1 VSLDLRPALQRDVS
15 PHSDAVK
22 SARFIPSFVRFNPR
36 GEQTSIPAFASGRVP
51 SERRRR
57 VAMLDAKRLLD
68 QFLSAPNQGGLNQGG
83 LPQVQERGGFPA
95 PQQPQGG
102 LGGIAG
108 GLAGSLGNVLG
119 GNLGGIGGGAVAG
132 GLAALLMGSKSG
144 RKMAGTA
151 LQLGGMAVVG
161 AIAYKAYRD
170 WQGGKTVTQSTVP
183 LGGPASLQQPPA
195 DTPFSPASEAEQQSL
210 SRHLLRAMI
219 AAAKADGH
227 IDAKEQAAIFAE
239 MEKLPLDIDDKAF
252 VMDELRKPL
261 DVDAVARAARTPEE
275 AASIYTASLLAIDID
290 NPSERAYLGLLAAR
304 LNLDDGLVKHLHA
317 TLESATLPAKMPA

>member
-1 VSLDLRPALQRDVS
+1 MTP
-15 PHSDAVK
+15 
-22 SARFIPSFVRFNPR
+22 
-36 GEQTSIPAFASGRVP
+36 T
-51 SERRRR
+51 
-57 VAMLDAKRLLD
+57 MLDAKRLLD
-68 QFLSAPNQGGLNQGG
+68 QFLGAPIQGG
-83 LPQVQERGGFPA
+83 LPQGQNRGGFPA
-95 PQQPQGG
+95 QQPQQGG
-102 LGGIAG
+102 IGDIAG

-119 GNLGGIGGGAVAG
+119 GSMGGIGGGAVAG

-170 WQGGKTVTQSTVP
+170 WQGGKTVTHSTVP
-183 LGGPASLQQPPA
+183 MTGPSALSPPPA
-195 DTPFSPASEAEQQSL
+195 DTPFMPAHESEQQSL

-227 IDAKEQAAIFAE
+227 IDAKEQAAIFTE
-239 MEKLPLDIDDKAF
+239 MDKLPLDRDDKAF

-261 DVDAVARAARTPEE
+261 DVDAVASAARTPEE
-275 AASIYTASLLAIDID
+275 GASIYTASLLAIDID
-290 NPSERAYLGLLAAR
+290 NPAERAYLGLLAAR

-317 TLESATLPAKMPA
+317 TVEGTTLPAKVAAG

>member
-1 VSLDLRPALQRDVS
+1 
-15 PHSDAVK
+15 
-22 SARFIPSFVRFNPR
+22 
-36 GEQTSIPAFASGRVP
+36 
-51 SERRRR
+51 
-57 VAMLDAKRLLD
+57 MLDAKRLLD
-68 QFLSAPNQGGLNQGG
+68 QFLGAPSQGN
-83 LPQVQERGGFPA
+83 LPQVQGRGGFPA
-95 PQQPQGG
+95 PQVPQGA

-108 GLAGSLGNVLG
+108 SIGNVLG

-170 WQGGKTVTQSTVP
+170 WQTGKSVTQSTM
-183 LGGPASLQQPPA
+183 PATGASTLPPPPA
-195 DTPFSPASEAEQQSL
+195 DSPFAPTSDAEQQSL

-227 IDAKEQAAIFAE
+227 IDANEQAAIFAE
-239 MEKLPLDIDDKAF
+239 MDKLPLDSDDKAF
-252 VMDELRKPL
+252 VVDELRRPL

-275 AASIYTASLLAIDID
+275 AASIYAASLLAIDVD

-304 LNLDDGLVKHLHA
+304 LNLDEALVKHLHA
-317 TLESATLPAKMPA
+317 TVEEATLPATVAAA